1 MTARSEKRARA
12 ERSGRLAE
20 ALAAWAYRLR
30 GFEIRD
36 RRFKA
41 AGGEIDLVARKGPL
55 LVFVEV
61 KRRAAIDDALFAV
74 TTRNRRRMEQA
85 VKSWLAR
92 HPRLAQ
98 SDVRFDIAAVAGWKV
113 KIAEA
118 AWREGQ

>member
-1 MTARSEKRARA
+1 MKQPSEKRLRA
-12 ERSGRLAE
+12 ERSGRAAE
-20 ALAAWAYRLR
+20 TLAAWTYRFR
-30 GFEIRD
+30 GFEILD
-36 RRFKA
+36 RRFQA

-61 KRRAAIDDALFAV
+61 KRRADIDAALFAV
-74 TTRNRRRMEQA
+74 TYKNRRRMEQA

-98 SDVRFDIAAVAGWKV
+98 SDVRFDIAAVAGWRV
-113 KIAEA
+113 EIAKA

>member
-1 MTARSEKRARA
+1 VTPPSERRARA

-20 ALAAWAYRLR
+20 TLATWAYRVR
-30 GFEIRD
+30 GFAILD

-61 KRRAAIDDALFAV
+61 KRRAGIDAALFAV
-74 TTRNRRRMEQA
+74 TAKNRRRMEQA

-98 SDVRFDIAAVAGWKV
+98 SDVRYDIAAVAGWRV
-113 KIAEA
+113 KIAES
-118 AWREGQ
+118 AWRDGQ

>member
-1 MTARSEKRARA
+1 MKARPDKRARA
-12 ERSGRLAE
+12 ERSGRRAE
-20 ALAAWAYRLR
+20 ALAAWAYRLK
-30 GFEIRD
+30 GFEIMD

-41 AGGEIDLVARKGPL
+41 AGGELDLVARKGPL

-61 KRRAAIDDALFAV
+61 KRRAAADDALFAV
-74 TTRNRRRMEQA
+74 TYKNRRRIEQA

-98 SDVRFDIAAVAGWKV
+98 SDVRFDIAAVTGWKV
-113 KIAEA
+113 EIAAA